1 MKWFFTLASA
11 VVLLDQITKKL
22 AVMFLR
28 ERGSITLIPD
38 WLKLTYAENRG
49 IAFGLEFA
57 PQLVMILI
65 VGAISLL
72 VVLYVLR
79 SANRST
85 LFLLP
90 FSLIFAGGI
99 GNLID
104 RITVGW
110 VIDFIHLDLYQ
121 GFVMGSWV
129 SLWPIFNVADSAI
142 SIGACILVF
151 MHNRIF
157 PEPEPSA
164 DSNVR

>member
-1 MKWFFTLASA
+1 MKWFFTLASI
-11 VVLLDQITKKL
+11 VVLLDQFTKKL

-28 ERGSITLIPD
+28 ERGSITIIPD

-79 SANRST
+79 SSRRST

-90 FSLIFAGGI
+90 FSLIFGGGI

-104 RITVGW
+104 RITIGW
-110 VIDFIHLDLYQ
+110 VIDFIHVDLYQ

-129 SLWPIFNVADSAI
+129 SLWPIFNIADSAI

-151 MHNRIF
+151 MHKQIF
-157 PEPEPSA
+157 PEPEPA
-164 DSNVR
+164 TDSNVR